1 MKYWNLKNVEYSY
14 GWGAAITNASFLLQI
29 NVLRV
34 IITPEIKE
42 IARWFGPS
50 RIQHKITV

>member
-1 MKYWNLKNVEYSY
+1 MKYWNLKNVEYGY

-50 RIQHKITV
+50 RIQHKIIV